1 MENDEGAGIPKLFE
15 RSRGR
20 VFVHP
25 SSINFSATK
34 YDTGWM
40 VYSDIVETSKVFVR
54 QCSSVPVYA
63 LLLFGGAVQVHH
75 TQGKVSV
82 DTWATVTAQPKIGV
96 LVREL
101 KKRLDN
107 LLSVKLEQPE
117 TAISK
122 NSIVSVVLELLRT
135 DGM

>member
-1 MENDEGAGIPKLFE
+1 VESEEGAGIPKLFE

-25 SSINFSATK
+25 SSINFSVTK

-63 LLLFGGAVQVHH
+63 LLLFGGVVQVHH
-75 TQGKVSV
+75 MQSKVSV
-82 DTWATVTAQPKIGV
+82 DTWASVSAAPKIGV

-101 KKRLDN
+101 KKRLDA
-107 LLSVKLEQPE
+107 LLSVKLAQPDTE
-117 TAISK
+117 ISSTAT
-122 NSIVSVVLELLRT
+122 VSVVIDLLVT
-135 DGM
+135 DGK